1 MQPNYFP
8 FICRKKELDRVLNDE
23 STGEKIPV
31 IFIANKSDLLE
42 NTQAAFVAGA
52 RMEKACQEHNFS
64 GWFVT
69 SAKEDENIAE
79 AMNFLTKCMLTQR
92 DDARRKAMSTRH
104 GVNHEEEIDNHRK
117 DLVSLSQSDEVAPQ
131 QSRCCN

>member
-1 MQPNYFP
+1 M
-8 FICRKKELDRVLNDE
+8 NDE
-23 STGEKIPV
+23 TTGQKIPV

-69 SAKEDENIAE
+69 SAKEDENIGE

-92 DDARRKAMSTRH
+92 DDARREAILARSDVNQEELADTRRE
-104 GVNHEEEIDNHRK
+104 G
-117 DLVSLSQSDEVAPQ
+117 LVSLSHSGKATPQ